1 MELNAFIY
9 YFLFST
15 LKWKKSVDEAVAF
28 YDDGALPSVLIQN
41 KVDLLPA
48 EEEDNAEELEEFCKQ
63 NGFDGGFRTSAKTGK
78 NISESMEFLIKNI
91 IKKLEE
97 LNANGNDYKNERQ
110 SVTLDPDKHNKEADI
125 KRKKDGGCC
134 SIF

>member
-1 MELNAFIY
+1 
-9 YFLFST
+9 
-15 LKWKKSVDEAVAF
+15 VDEAVAF
-28 YDDGALPSVLIQN
+28 YDDGVLPSVLIQN
-41 KVDLLPA
+41 KVDLLPS
-48 EEEDNAEELEEFCKQ
+48 EEEDNTDELKDFCQ
-63 NGFDGGFRTSAKTGK
+63 QHGFNGGFRTSAKTGK
-78 NISESMEFLIKNI
+78 NISESMEFLIKEI

-97 LNANGNDYKNERQ
+97 LSANGNDYKNERQ

>member
-1 MELNAFIY
+1 M
-9 YFLFST
+9 
-15 LKWKKSVDEAVAF
+15 DEAVAF
-28 YDDGALPSVLIQN
+28 YDDGVLPSVLIQN
-41 KVDLLPA
+41 KVDLLPS
-48 EEEDNAEELEEFCKQ
+48 EEEDNTEELNEFCKQ
-63 NGFDGGFRTSAKTGK
+63 NGFNGGFRTSAKTGK
-78 NISESMEFLIKNI
+78 NISESMEFLIKEI

-97 LNANGNDYKNERQ
+97 LSANGNDYKNERQ

>member
-1 MELNAFIY
+1 
-9 YFLFST
+9 

-28 YDDGALPSVLIQN
+28 YDDGVLPSVLIQN
-41 KVDLLPA
+41 KVDLLPP
-48 EEEDNAEELEEFCKQ
+48 EEEDNADELNEFCQQ
-63 NGFDGGFRTSAKTGK
+63 NGFNGGFRTSAKTGK
-78 NISESMEFLIKNI
+78 NIAESMEFLIKEI

>member
-1 MELNAFIY
+1 
-9 YFLFST
+9 
-15 LKWKKSVDEAVAF
+15 
-28 YDDGALPSVLIQN
+28 
-41 KVDLLPA
+41 
-48 EEEDNAEELEEFCKQ
+48 
-63 NGFDGGFRTSAKTGK
+63 
-78 NISESMEFLIKNI
+78 MEFLIKEI

-97 LNANGNDYKNERQ
+97 LSANGNDYKNERQ